1 VTGDHKEIMPLR
13 IRKLVSAVVFAA
25 FMLATAASKA
35 QRGLGDQDASLPDTL
50 KSLDYVKLDVDKS
63 DNILGYAELRD
74 IMMASQAYARGVS
87 MLPGYHEPIVTRG
100 ETGMSVFRK
109 VSPSVVLVVTGS
121 VKDGKLTDVG
131 IGTGVVIDPSGY
143 VLTNWHVIAGYETG
157 VIFLKPK
164 IGTEPQDNDAYVFR
178 VVAQDEKTD
187 LALLRIVKPPA
198 GLPAVRFGD
207 VSNIQVAEDI
217 HIIGHP
223 HGKLW
228 SYSTGVISQ
237 IRDNYDW
244 KYSDGSEHLA
254 NVLQMQTAVNP
265 GNSGGPVLDNNS
277 NLLGLVAM
285 SEEGQNLNYAVAID
299 VISKFVARS
308 MALKSRGVGP
318 SGQGEKGDV
327 YAART
332 KAGLFVTKRVYAEL
346 VSYELRNAKG
356 VPVTL
361 VAETPDGAALTGS
374 EPNAFGGFGLWSMR
388 LPDGRVVVARSGG
401 IAPELVSAGR

>member
-1 VTGDHKEIMPLR
+1 MPQR
-13 IRKLVSAVVFAA
+13 IRKLVSAVIFAA
-25 FMLATAASKA
+25 FMLATAASNA
-35 QRGLGDQDASLPDTL
+35 QRSLGDQDASLPDTL
-50 KSLDYVKLDVDKS
+50 RSLNYVKVEVDKS
-63 DNILGYAELRD
+63 DNILGDAELRD
-74 IMMASQAYARGVS
+74 IMMACQAYARGIS

-100 ETGMSVFRK
+100 ETGISVFRK
-109 VSPSVVLVVTGS
+109 VSPSVVLVVTGNI
-121 VKDGKLTDVG
+121 KDGKLTDLG
-131 IGTGVVIDPSGY
+131 IGTGVVIDASGY
-143 VLTNWHVIAGYETG
+143 VLTNWHVITGYQTG

-164 IGTEPQDNDAYVFR
+164 TGTEPQDNDAYVVR
-178 VVAQDEKTD
+178 VIAQDEKTD

-198 GLPAVRFGD
+198 GLMAVKFGD
-207 VSNIQVAEDI
+207 VSSIQVAEDI

-254 NVLQMQTAVNP
+254 NVLQMQTAINP
-265 GNSGGPVLDNNS
+265 GNSGGPVLDNSS

-285 SEEGQNLNYAVAID
+285 SEEGQNLNYAVAVD

-308 MALKSRGVGP
+308 MALKSRGGGP
-318 SGQGEKGDV
+318 SGKGEMGDV

-332 KAGLFVTKRVYAEL
+332 KAGLFVTKSVYADL
-346 VSYELRNAKG
+346 VSYELRDAKG

-361 VAETPDGAALTGS
+361 VAETRDGAALTGS
-374 EPNAFGGFGLWSMR
+374 EPNAFGGFGSWSLR

>member
-1 VTGDHKEIMPLR
+1 MPLR

>member
-1 VTGDHKEIMPLR
+1 MTGDHKEIMPLR

-254 NVLQMQTAVNP
+254 SVLQMQTAVNP

>member
-1 VTGDHKEIMPLR
+1 
-13 IRKLVSAVVFAA
+13 
-25 FMLATAASKA
+25 
-35 QRGLGDQDASLPDTL
+35 
-50 KSLDYVKLDVDKS
+50 
-63 DNILGYAELRD
+63 
-74 IMMASQAYARGVS
+74 
-87 MLPGYHEPIVTRG
+87 
-100 ETGMSVFRK
+100 
-109 VSPSVVLVVTGS
+109 
-121 VKDGKLTDVG
+121 
-131 IGTGVVIDPSGY
+131 
-143 VLTNWHVIAGYETG
+143 
-157 VIFLKPK
+157 
-164 IGTEPQDNDAYVFR
+164 
-178 VVAQDEKTD
+178 
-187 LALLRIVKPPA
+187 
-198 GLPAVRFGD
+198 VRFGD

>member
-308 MALKSRGVGP
+308 MALKSRGGGP
-318 SGQGEKGDV
+318 SGKGEMGDV

-332 KAGLFVTKRVYAEL
+332 KAGLFVTKSVYAEL
-346 VSYELRNAKG
+346 VSDELRNAKG

>member
-1 VTGDHKEIMPLR
+1 MPLQV
-13 IRKLVSAVVFAA
+13 RKLACAVVFVLLVFAN
-25 FMLATAASKA
+25 AASSA
-35 QRGLGDQDASLPDTL
+35 QQGLGDPDASLDML
-50 KSLDYVKLDVDKS
+50 KTLDYAKVDNDKS
-63 DNILGYAELRD
+63 NNSLGYAQLTD
-74 IMMASQAYARGVS
+74 IMMACKAYARGVS
-87 MLPGYHEPIVTRG
+87 LLPGYHAPIVTRG
-100 ETGMSVFRK
+100 DIGISVFRK

-143 VLTNWHVIAGYETG
+143 VLTNWHVIAGYTTG

-164 IGTEPQDNDAYVFR
+164 SGTEPQDNDAYVVR
-178 VVAQDEKTD
+178 VIAQDEKTD

-198 GLPAVRFGD
+198 GLPAVKFGD

-299 VISKFVARS
+299 VISKFVAHS
-308 MALKSRGVGP
+308 MALKSRGAGP
-318 SGQGEKGDV
+318 SDQSEKGDA
-327 YAART
+327 YAARS
-332 KAGLFVTKRVYAEL
+332 KAGSFVTKRVYADL
-346 VSYELRNAKG
+346 VSYELRNAKEM
-356 VPVTL
+356 PL
-361 VAETPDGAALTGS
+361 ALLAEAPGGTALTGS
-374 EPNAFGGFGLWSMR
+374 EPNAFGGFGLWSMK
-388 LPDGRVVVARSGG
+388 LPDGRIVIARSAG
-401 IAPELVSAGR
+401 IAPELVSSGH